1 MTLTPNGYADAITNG
16 HFVLP
21 EEKIVPMEEFLNLLE
36 NPVEHRVPYIQ
47 KQNSNLTD
55 EFPELLE
62 DSGTEIKWASEV
74 FGNQPD
80 AVNFWMGDERAVTSS
95 KLTLYYYN
103 LFIAFDLLLKIFIIF
118 LLQCTKIHMKIS
130 TVLYLAK
137 RNLFFTLQ
145 QICLGYLMHNIL
157 GPISKV

>member
-1 MTLTPNGYADAITNG
+1 MEYPSFQVLSDHFITLVGAKKKFLIKLYYRENFAKKKVTMTLTPNGYADAITNG

-62 DSGTEIKWASEV
+62 DSGAEIKWASEV
-74 FGNQPD
+74 FGNRPD

-95 KLTLYYYN
+95 E
-103 LFIAFDLLLKIFIIF
+103 
-118 LLQCTKIHMKIS
+118 
-130 TVLYLAK
+130 
-137 RNLFFTLQ
+137 R
-145 QICLGYLMHNIL
+145 
-157 GPISKV
+157 